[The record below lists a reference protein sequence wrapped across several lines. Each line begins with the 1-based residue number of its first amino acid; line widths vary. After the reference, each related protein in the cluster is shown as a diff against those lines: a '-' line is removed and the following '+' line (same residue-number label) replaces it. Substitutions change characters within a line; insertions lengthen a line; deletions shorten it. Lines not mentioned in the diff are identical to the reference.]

1 MVGRKTKIIIALG
14 SNYEQERNITYAM
27 ERLRE
32 FFPGIVFSGMHWTE
46 PIGIVSDKFVN
57 ALGCAEIED
66 NSMEEVGQKL
76 KLIEQECG
84 RRTEDKSRNLVK
96 LDLDLLQ
103 FGDARLKEKDWKREY
118 MSLLLEEIY
127 VQKY

>member
-1 MVGRKTKIIIALG
+1 MKTKIIIALG
-14 SNYEQERNITYAM
+14 SNYEQDRNITYAIQ
-27 ERLRE
+27 RLRE
-32 FFPGIVFSGMHWTE
+32 CFPGIVFSSKLWTE
-46 PIGIVSDKFVN
+46 PIDIKSERFVN

-66 NSMEEVGQKL
+66 GSVEEVNRKL

-84 RRTEDKSRNLVK
+84 RKGDDKNRNVVK

-103 FGDARLKEKDWKREY
+103 YGEARLKENDWKREY

-127 VQKY
+127 VQKH

>member
-14 SNYEQERNITYAM
+14 SNYEQERNITYAV

-32 FFPGIVFSGMHWTE
+32 FFPSIVFSGVHWTE

-57 ALGCAEIED
+57 ALGCAEIECD
-66 NSMEEVGQKL
+66 SMEEVSQKL

-84 RRTEDKSRNLVK
+84 RKAEDKRRNVVK

-103 FGDARLKEKDWKREY
+103 YGDARLKEKDWKRGY